1 MDISELTEYII
12 KKVEEATSLP
22 NYIQGIGLALL
33 GVLVPLAIAILTEV
47 YQKTRGPEEDFS
59 RLDVLVILDKVFKI
73 KNIIIYTL
81 LIFIPLIF
89 WEFSTGLGRMLVT
102 TVSAIGIAFMVKTIG
117 HVYSWTK
124 GNVFKYRFA
133 LLKDL
138 KNHHDLEIAW
148 DSVWKTEKINP
159 GHELKFFEIFSH
171 TIESKI
177 EEERPDTIFNLICSF
192 SDSLAHRSLYLLA
205 NKDTLEKLLKWHY
218 IAWKKAYFK
227 KRERMGDANYFWM
240 MIENVLEDTL
250 IRVKQCILKQDINL
264 FYVFIECLKNHI
276 HRITQSFGIS
286 ESQGYIMRLIHH
298 HYKTFFERVDVP
310 EDADIWRFFLDEW
323 KITKRNIQDKNNIMA
338 KITFGYFWRWAVN
351 RLLDPKKDYDTLLES
366 ASNNLFPEVDPLLWA
381 PILIFALSPPTGDGK
396 VKSSIERKWTFG
408 YFGRGYICGSDSE
421 LVAKKRKEIL
431 NTYELAI
438 LLFPNLFT
446 RENLNRFIEEA
457 KALKYPAESLE
468 EKRKNLLIEI
478 FKGILSFLEQNS

>member
-73 KNIIIYTL
+73 KNIIIYAL

-89 WEFSTGLGRMLVT
+89 WEFLPGLGRMLIT
-102 TVSAIGIAFMVKTIG
+102 AVSAIGIAFMVKTIG

-124 GNVFKYRFA
+124 GNVFTYRFS
-133 LLKDL
+133 LLKNL

-159 GHELKFFEIFSH
+159 RYELNFFEIFSH

-177 EEERPDTIFNLICSF
+177 EEERPDTIFNLIYSF

-205 NKDTLEKLLKWHY
+205 NKDALEKLLKWHH
-218 IAWKKAYFK
+218 IAWKKAYSK

-250 IRVKQCILKQDINL
+250 IRVKQRILKQDINL

-276 HRITQSFGIS
+276 HRITQSFDIS
-286 ESQGYIMRLIHH
+286 ESQGYITRLLHH
-298 HYKTFFERVDVP
+298 HYKTFLERVDVP
-310 EDADIWRFFLDEW
+310 EDADIWRFFPNEW
-323 KITKRNIQDKNNIMA
+323 KITKRNIQDKNNIIA
-338 KITFGYFWRWAVN
+338 KITFAYFRHWTVK
-351 RLLDPKKDYDTLLES
+351 RLLQPREDFDILLEG
-366 ASNNLFPEVDPLLWA
+366 ASKNLFPEVDPLLWA
-381 PILIFALSPPTGDGK
+381 PILIFALSPPTGDSK

-408 YFGRGYICGSDSE
+408 HFGRLHIYSSDSE
-421 LVAKKRKEIL
+421 SVAKKEKL
-431 NTYELAI
+431 NTYELAT

-446 RENLNRFIEEA
+446 KENLTIFIEEA

-468 EKRKNLLIEI
+468 EWRKNLLIEI
-478 FKGILSFLEQNS
+478 FQGILDYLEQTS